1 MTHHITKQ
9 QHVAAFMTAMDQ
21 VFDASKE
28 DEIIRLRQRLIM
40 EEAGEVYDELERPV
54 LNKVALTKELADLLY
69 VVYGTAEQLN
79 LPLEPA
85 FNRVHASNMSKLDD
99 NGKPLYREDGKVLK
113 GPNYEKPNLDDLF

>member
-1 MTHHITKQ
+1 MTPHITKQ
-9 QHVAAFMTAMDQ
+9 QHVATFMTAMGQ

-28 DEIIRLRQRLIM
+28 DEIIKLRQLLIM
-40 EEAGEVYDELERPV
+40 EEAFEVYDELARPV

-85 FNRVHASNMSKLDD
+85 FNRVHASNMSKLGDD
-99 NGKPLYREDGKVLK
+99 GKPLYREDGKVIK
-113 GPNYEKPNLDDLF
+113 GPNYKPPELGDLF